1 MKKLYKYTLLL
12 MAAFLFVPLAAFG
25 QSAEDVI
32 GLNKT
37 VTGPN
42 DDGSYTIT
50 LETFVTGGSVTTVT
64 DINVPCDI
72 VLVLDYSNSMTANNI
87 TTYTKGTEITSGNT
101 TLNYNNTYIITIDG
115 TDYYMRGYSQGGWS
129 GNYYW
134 YYNAENPPSDG
145 TQISGITGQSTTV
158 TAIKNATGATAI
170 YNTITSTQTRL
181 AVMKT
186 AAQEFVETVYANNP
200 TSGDKHKIG
209 VVWFNKSAGRDVELT
224 ELTSQAVVTD
234 IKNTISNAT
243 HSDSNT
249 RSDLAMQEAYNMLK
263 DETGRQLVT
272 VFFTDGEPATQRN
285 TFSASTARAAVAY
298 ADTLKALST
307 TYTYYDSS
315 AGENKTL
322 NLASK
327 VYSVAVLDSET
338 SNNNDGTNS
347 QAQYDI
353 RRFLHYVSSNYTT
366 GITSDT
372 SYNFNVNY
380 SGATPAG
387 GDEAPHD
394 YYQLS
399 DGSNLTSIFRSI
411 ASSASSGGSSYSLST
426 TSVVT
431 VDIVSS
437 YFMLPEG
444 ADADDIKVYTAPFAS
459 YTSKDDKSTYV
470 FGTKTEY
477 DGATVSVGK
486 NTAGQ
491 DTIGVTNFNFADN
504 WCGYNEVTS
513 GGSTTYQPHGNK
525 LIIEIPIV
533 VDVQNPGG
541 TSLQTNAPGSGI
553 YVDGECL
560 ISFSQP
566 TVNLPNIIIRKYG
579 LVYQNEG
586 ASFKLEKLNDAG
598 TAVDTSVEPYYIVIT
613 ASDNDPN
620 TFDFVQV
627 KLNEVGR
634 YRVTETDWGWN
645 YTRTADISALEE
657 DDSKDTNRTL
667 IPKAS
672 GTNTNSQPY
681 IDRDVSGDTEQTITL
696 SGGNKITGTVYDFR
710 NAIKSTE
717 HRNYNE
723 AHVTNIFPTVTQKT
737 TVSD

>member
-1 MKKLYKYTLLL
+1 MKKLYKYSILL
-12 MAAFLFVPLAAFG
+12 MAAFLFVPFSVMA

-37 VTGPN
+37 VDGPN

-64 DINVPCDI
+64 DVNVPCDI
-72 VLVLDYSNSMTANNI
+72 ALVLDYSNSMTANI
-87 TTYTKGTEITSGNT
+87 TTYTKGTEITSG
-101 TLNYNNTYIITIDG
+101 TLTYSNTYIITIDG
-115 TDYYMRGYSQGGWS
+115 TDYYMRGYSQGGWYGS
-129 GNYYW
+129 YYW
-134 YYNAENPPSDG
+134 YYNTENPPSNG
-145 TQISGITGQSTTV
+145 TQISGVTGQTTTV
-158 TAIKNATGATAI
+158 DAIKNATGATAI
-170 YNTITSTQTRL
+170 YYTTTSTQTRL
-181 AVMKT
+181 AAMVA

-200 TSGDKHKIG
+200 TSGDKHSIG
-209 VVWFNKSAGRDVELT
+209 IIGFSNTVKTFSSLT
-224 ELTSQAVVTD
+224 ELTSEAV
-234 IKNTISNAT
+234 KNTVKSSIQTNRTGFSSGT
-243 HSDSNT
+243 YSHSALS
-249 RSDLAMQEAYNMLK
+249 AAYNMLS
-263 DETGRQLVT
+263 GRSGHQLVT
-272 VFFTDGEPATQRN
+272 VFFTDGEPANSSN
-285 TFSASTARAAVAY
+285 TFNVSFGREAVYY
-298 ADTLKALST
+298 ADQLKALST
-307 TYTYYDSS
+307 TYT
-315 AGENKTL
+315 GENVTL
-322 NLASK
+322 DLASK

-338 SNNNDGTNS
+338 SNSNSGTGS
-347 QAQYDI
+347 QATYDI

-366 GITSDT
+366 GITSET

-399 DGSNLTSIFRSI
+399 DGSNLSSIFRSI
-411 ASSASSGGSSYSLST
+411 ASSASSGGSSYTLST

-444 ADADDIKVYTAPFAS
+444 ADADDIKVYTAPFES

-470 FGTKTEY
+470 FGTKTAY
-477 DGATVSVGK
+477 SGATVSVGK
-486 NTAGQ
+486 NAAGQ

-513 GGSTTYQPHGNK
+513 GGTTTNVAHGNK
-525 LIIEIPIV
+525 LVIEIPIV

-541 TSLQTNAPGSGI
+541 TSLETNAPGSGI
-553 YVDGECL
+553 YVDGQPL
-560 ISFSQP
+560 IYFPQP

-579 LVYQNEG
+579 LLYEGEG

-598 TAVDTSVEPYYIVIT
+598 TAVDPSVDPYYIVIS
-613 ASDNDPN
+613 ASDNDPS
-620 TFDFVQV
+620 TFDYVQV
-627 KLNEVGR
+627 KLNEPGR

-657 DDSKDTNRTL
+657 DDSKDTDHTL
-667 IPKAS
+667 VATTS
-672 GTNTNSQPY
+672 GTLSGQPY

-696 SGGNKITGTVYDFR
+696 PGGNELTGAVYDFR
-710 NAIKSTE
+710 NTIKYTE
-717 HRNYNE
+717 RRNYSE

-737 TVSD
+737 TVSE